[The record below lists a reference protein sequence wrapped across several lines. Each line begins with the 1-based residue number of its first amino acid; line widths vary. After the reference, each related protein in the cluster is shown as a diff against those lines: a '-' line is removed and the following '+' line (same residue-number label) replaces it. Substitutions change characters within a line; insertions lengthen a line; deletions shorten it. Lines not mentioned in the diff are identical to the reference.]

1 MKFNTKSFL
10 SCLFWLF
17 PLLICAILSL
27 LYACDFI
34 STSFFTLLSRING
47 CLFYVLMAGL
57 VCTIMKKRQFLIA
70 LLLSIVLTI
79 VHFSIFSE
87 LNEHLFFGLKL
98 ILFNSIVLIKVF
110 HQPQSR

>member
-10 SCLFWLF
+10 SGLFWLF

-34 STSFFTLLSRING
+34 NTSFFTLLSRING
-47 CLFYVLMAGL
+47 CLFYVLMACL

-70 LLLSIVLTI
+70 LLISIVLILIHLMFQHDLT
-79 VHFSIFSE
+79 
-87 LNEHLFFGLKL
+87 EHLLFAFKL
-98 ILFNSIVLIKVF
+98 ILFNTIVLK
-110 HQPQSR
+110 HLLQTQSR

>member
-10 SCLFWLF
+10 PCLFWLF
-17 PLLICAILSL
+17 PLLICAILSF

-47 CLFYVLMAGL
+47 CLFYVLMACL

-70 LLLSIVLTI
+70 LFISVLFLAVHLIFPHDLAGHLL
-79 VHFSIFSE
+79 FAF
-87 LNEHLFFGLKL
+87 KL
-98 ILFNSIVLIKVF
+98 ILFNSTVLRNLM
-110 HQPQSR
+110 QNQSR

>member
-10 SCLFWLF
+10 SGLFWLF

-34 STSFFTLLSRING
+34 NTSFFTLLSRING
-47 CLFYVLMAGL
+47 CLFYVLMACL

-70 LLLSIVLTI
+70 LFISVLFLA
-79 VHFSIFSE
+79 VHLMFPHD
-87 LNEHLFFGLKL
+87 LVEHLLFAFKL
-98 ILFNSIVLIKVF
+98 ILFNSIVLRNLM
-110 HQPQSR
+110 QNQSR